1 MSKNKCLNCNER
13 YISCHDNC
21 ESYLKFKAER
31 ELISKNRYIVNYIK
45 KEYN

>member
-1 MSKNKCLNCNER
+1 MNKNKCLNCTER
-13 YISCHDNC
+13 YEACHDTC

-45 KEYN
+45 NGR